1 MVRAALAT
9 AATTLAALA
18 LTTVPAQPTT
28 LAEETIEGTW
38 TGTLTQKQTPPFT
51 VTATIRSF
59 NRFTA
64 KNPVRY
70 GAPLHCRGRWRY
82 LDDKNGVYRFRETIT
97 AGDSDTCKGSG
108 TVSVTWK
115 GGNRATYKFTGGGV
129 TSTGTLRRK

>member
-1 MVRAALAT
+1 MLRAALAT

-18 LTTVPAQPTT
+18 LTAAPAQP
-28 LAEETIEGTW
+28 LSIAAETIEGTW

-70 GAPLHCRGRWRY
+70 GAPLNCRGHWRY
-82 LDDKNGVYRFRETIT
+82 VNDKDGVFRFRETIT

-108 TVSVTWK
+108 TVRVTWK
-115 GGNRATYKFTGGGV
+115 GGNRATYEFTGGGV
-129 TSTGTLRRK
+129 TSTGTLKRK

>member
-18 LTTVPAQPTT
+18 LTAAPAQPLS
-28 LAEETIEGTW
+28 LAEESIEGTW
-38 TGTLTQKQTPPFT
+38 TGTLTQKMTQPFT

-64 KNPVRY
+64 KNTVRY
-70 GAPLHCRGRWRY
+70 GAPLNCRGHWRF
-82 LDDKNGVYRFRETIT
+82 LDDKEGVYRFRETIT

-108 TVSVTWK
+108 TVSITWK
-115 GGNRATYKFTGGGV
+115 GGDRATYRFTGGGV
-129 TSTGTLRRK
+129 TSTGPLRRK